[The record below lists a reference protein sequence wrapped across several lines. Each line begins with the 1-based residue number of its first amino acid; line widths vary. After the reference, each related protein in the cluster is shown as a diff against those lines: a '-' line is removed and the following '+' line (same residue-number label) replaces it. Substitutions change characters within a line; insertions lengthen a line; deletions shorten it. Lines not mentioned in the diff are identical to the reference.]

1 MIQRIQSVWLLLV
14 SITLLLLLVV
24 PVVASTQDN
33 KEFWI
38 QATGL
43 YQQVNG
49 ANSKVEAFVPLS
61 ISVVAVAFMS
71 IGIIFNFK
79 RRTLQKRM
87 IFFLIALIGS
97 VSFWISN
104 YAQKI
109 PGGLE
114 NASYKPGIALPLLAI
129 VFCILA
135 IRGITK
141 DEQLLKS
148 AERLR

>member
-1 MIQRIQSVWLLLV
+1 MIQRIQSVWLLLA
-14 SITLLLLLVV
+14 SLTLLLLLVV
-24 PVVASTQDN
+24 PVIGTVNGA

-43 YQQVNG
+43 FQQENG
-49 ANSKVEAFVPLS
+49 VTTKIDSFRPLY
-61 ISVVAVAFMS
+61 ISVVAVGVMALA
-71 IGIIFNFK
+71 IIFNFK

-87 IFFLIALIGS
+87 IGALIAMIGGI
-97 VSFWISN
+97 SFWTFN
-104 YAQKI
+104 FAQKI

-114 NASYKPGIALPLLAI
+114 HASYKFGVALPILAI
-129 VFCILA
+129 LFCALA

-141 DEQLLKS
+141 DEQLLRS